1 MSIIAGALA
10 WTARFISGSQG
21 YWVNSQPPEGQCIFV
36 ANHSSHLDFTVL
48 WATLP
53 RRVREHTRP
62 VAAKD
67 YWEQGSL
74 RRYLALEVFRA
85 VLVDR
90 SGHNRHVL
98 DPLFEALEQGHSLIL
113 FPEGT
118 RGSGEE
124 PGEFKSGIFHL
135 VKHRPGL
142 PVVPAHLENLN
153 RVLPKG
159 EFLPVP
165 LLSRVH
171 FGAPLVLQ
179 TGEGKVEFL
188 ERLRHSVTELAG
200 L

>member
-1 MSIIAGALA
+1 
-10 WTARFISGSQG
+10 
-21 YWVNSQPPEGQCIFV
+21 VNSEPPKSQCIFV

-48 WATLP
+48 WASLP
-53 RRVREHTRP
+53 KQVREHTRP

-67 YWEQGSL
+67 YWETGGL
-74 RRYLALEVFRA
+74 KRYLALEVFRA

-98 DPLFEALEQGHSLIL
+98 DPILQALEQGHSLIL

-118 RGSGEE
+118 RGAGGEL
-124 PGEFKSGIFHL
+124 GEFKSGIFHL
-135 VKHRPGL
+135 VKHKPGL
-142 PVVPAHLENLN
+142 PVVPAYLENLN

-171 FGAPLVLQ
+171 FGAPLVLGQ
-179 TGEGKVEFL
+179 AEGKAEFL
-188 ERLRHSVTELAG
+188 ERLRTSVTELAQ

>member
-1 MSIIAGALA
+1 MSQVAAALA
-10 WTARFISGSQG
+10 WTARLISGAQG
-21 YWVNSQPPEGQCIFV
+21 HWVNSGPPEGQCIFV

-48 WATLP
+48 WSALP
-53 RRVREHTRP
+53 RMVRERTRP

-67 YWEQGSL
+67 YWETSGL
-74 RRYLALEVFRA
+74 RRYLASEVFRA

-98 DPLFEALEQGHSLIL
+98 DPLFEALDKGDSLIL

-118 RGSGEE
+118 RGGGDE
-124 PGEFKSGIFHL
+124 PGEFKSGVYHL
-135 VKHRPGL
+135 VKHRPNL
-142 PVVPAHLENLN
+142 AVVPAYLENLN

-165 LLSRVH
+165 LLSRVN
-171 FGAPLVLQ
+171 FGEPMILAP
-179 TGEGKVEFL
+179 EESKAEFL
-188 ERLRHSVTELAG
+188 ERLRTRVVELAH

>member
-1 MSIIAGALA
+1 MSYVAGALA
-10 WTARFISGSQG
+10 WTARFISGAQG
-21 YWVNSQPPEGQCIFV
+21 HWVNSEPPKSQCIFV

-48 WATLP
+48 WASLP
-53 RRVREHTRP
+53 KQVREHTRP

-67 YWEQGSL
+67 YWETGGL
-74 RRYLALEVFRA
+74 KRYLALEVFQA

-98 DPLFEALEQGHSLIL
+98 DPILEALEQGHSLIL

-118 RGSGEE
+118 RGAGDEL
-124 PGEFKSGIFHL
+124 GEFKSGIFHL
-135 VKHRPGL
+135 VKHKPGL
-142 PVVPAHLENLN
+142 PVVPAYLENLN

-171 FGAPLVLQ
+171 FGAPLVLGQ
-179 TGEGKVEFL
+179 AEGKAEFL
-188 ERLRHSVTELAG
+188 ERLRTSVSELAQ

>member
-1 MSIIAGALA
+1 MSYVAAGLA

-21 YWVNSQPPEGQCIFV
+21 YWVNSEPPSGQCIFV

-53 RRVREHTRP
+53 SHVRENTRP

-67 YWEQGSL
+67 YWEKRGL
-74 RRYLALEVFRA
+74 RRYLAIEVFRA

-98 DPLFEALEQGHSLIL
+98 DPLYEALDQGHSLIL

-118 RGSGEE
+118 RGSGDE

-135 VKHRPGL
+135 VKRKPNL
-142 PVVPAHLENLN
+142 PVIPTYLENLN

-165 LLSRVH
+165 ILSRVH
-171 FGAPLVLQ
+171 FGAPLTLQ
-179 TGEGKVEFL
+179 DGEGKAEFL
-188 ERLRHSVTELAG
+188 DRLRLSVTELAH

>member
-1 MSIIAGALA
+1 MSVVAGALA
-10 WTARFISGSQG
+10 WTCRFISGSQG
-21 YWVNSQPPEGQCIFV
+21 HWVNCQPPEGQCIFV

-53 RRVREHTRP
+53 KRVRENTRP

-67 YWEQGSL
+67 YWEHSAL
-74 RRYLALEVFRA
+74 RRYLALEVFQA
-85 VLVDR
+85 GLVDR

-98 DPLFEALEQGHSLIL
+98 DPLLEALEQGHSLIL

-135 VKHRPGL
+135 AKHRPGL
-142 PVVPAHLENLN
+142 PVIPAYLENLN
-153 RVLPKG
+153 RVLPRG

-171 FGAPLVLQ
+171 FGAPLVLG
-179 TGEGKVEFL
+179 TDEGKVEFL
-188 ERLRHSVTELAG
+188 D
-200 L
+200 

>member
-1 MSIIAGALA
+1 MSYVAGALA
-10 WTARFISGSQG
+10 WTARFISGAQG
-21 YWVNSQPPEGQCIFV
+21 HWVNSLPPEGQCIFV

-53 RRVREHTRP
+53 QRVREHTRP

-67 YWEQGSL
+67 YWEQSGL
-74 RRYLALEVFRA
+74 RRYLALEVFQA

-98 DPLFEALEQGHSLIL
+98 DPLLEALEQGHSLIL

-124 PGEFKSGIFHL
+124 PGEFKSGVFHL
-135 VKHRPGL
+135 AKHKPGL
-142 PVVPAHLENLN
+142 PVVPAYLENLN

-171 FGAPLVLQ
+171 FGAPLMLGA
-179 TGEGKVEFL
+179 GEGKAEFL